1 MRRAEQPLP
10 PRLATGGLD
19 AEMMTAEAS
28 DTPLLPAASA
38 QPRFRNAVTGDA
50 VAGDAVLVEPRPMV
64 RARESLLHA
73 RLALPVAWRVHA
85 WCSSTN
91 HREIAP
97 LCASNVSCT
106 NMDASH
112 PNITAKWRKH
122 RADRGWW
129 IPRSWFN
136 DLVFSRSFWAA
147 PAFTAPHLLLFQVD
161 AVFCPSP
168 TVPLDAWVAQPYGF
182 VGAPWGVDQTN
193 HSDAG
198 STCRAVHAAVL
209 RYHKE
214 RRSRPAEMAP
224 PIRCVGNSGLSL
236 WRRATVLRAL
246 HLLANTTELRS
257 LKPAGPLRGFD
268 VWFSAVAN
276 GPLRRTW
283 AQGAESAAL
292 PLEAEAERF
301 SVEMVYAGS
310 FTPVGVHNP
319 FPYLSAARLAE
330 LGQRCPPLEEI
341 KRQPGVCAASKAEC
355 DKRADAARRGSV
367 RTLLGRAW
375 RGRGPFSLLRSL
387 PVAAKIFVLDLVL
400 CAVLCC
406 ACAYMVAS
414 RDDFD

>member
-1 MRRAEQPLP
+1 M
-10 PRLATGGLD
+10 
-19 AEMMTAEAS
+19 
-28 DTPLLPAASA
+28 AA
-38 QPRFRNAVTGDA
+38 RF
-50 VAGDAVLVEPRPMV
+50 VEPALV

-112 PNITAKWRKH
+112 PNITAKWRKY

-198 STCRAVHAAVL
+198 STCRRARGAVL
-209 RYHKE
+209 R
-214 RRSRPAEMAP
+214 P
-224 PIRCVGNSGLSL
+224 
-236 WRRATVLRAL
+236 
-246 HLLANTTELRS
+246 
-257 LKPAGPLRGFD
+257 
-268 VWFSAVAN
+268 
-276 GPLRRTW
+276 
-283 AQGAESAAL
+283 QGAAIAA
-292 PLEAEAERF
+292 
-301 SVEMVYAGS
+301 G
-310 FTPVGVHNP
+310 
-319 FPYLSAARLAE
+319 
-330 LGQRCPPLEEI
+330 
-341 KRQPGVCAASKAEC
+341 
-355 DKRADAARRGSV
+355 
-367 RTLLGRAW
+367 
-375 RGRGPFSLLRSL
+375 
-387 PVAAKIFVLDLVL
+387 
-400 CAVLCC
+400 
-406 ACAYMVAS
+406 
-414 RDDFD
+414 